1 MLILRR
7 KIGESLLIGG
17 EIKVTVLD
25 AGDGGTRL
33 AIEAPKEVS
42 ILRSELV
49 YAMDANR
56 DAANEQLR
64 PQELLGLGVLNDRKG
79 PRQKKRES

>member
-7 KIGESLLIGG
+7 KIGESLLIGEG
-17 EIKVTVLD
+17 IKVTVLD
-25 AGDGGTRL
+25 AGDGRTRL

-56 DAANEQLR
+56 DAANEQLQ
-64 PQELLGLGVLNDRKG
+64 PQELLGLGVLSERKG